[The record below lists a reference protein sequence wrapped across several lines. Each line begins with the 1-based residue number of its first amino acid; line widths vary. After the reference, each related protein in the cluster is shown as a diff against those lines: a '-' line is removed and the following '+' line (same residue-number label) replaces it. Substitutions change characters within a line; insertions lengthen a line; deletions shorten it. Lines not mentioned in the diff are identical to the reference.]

1 MALPALSPKEKG
13 NLCMSSNGTPQRQR
27 QAPAS
32 NQGKTP
38 EEKRFQLRHVFLAF
52 TELPRILRLVWST
65 SRFLTVSMAL
75 ISLINGFLPAVSV
88 WITRGL
94 VDSVITAAFRPNHPS
109 SGVWI
114 FVGAQ
119 LGVNVVQS
127 LLSTLSNIS
136 QQLLQERVSNRVQV
150 MVLEKANTL
159 DLAFFEDAE
168 FYDKLRNASEE
179 STYKPMQMISQ
190 IFDFVRTL
198 VTLFSMLSLLLS
210 LSWWLAIVAL
220 LMPIPS
226 FFSNS
231 RYGWRGYQKMRRES
245 PERRRMHYLFRL
257 LTVDTYNKEVK
268 LFNLAPFFLKQ
279 YRELA
284 DTFFQEHKTIVVR
297 RYLAG
302 FGWGS
307 LSTLVNS
314 AIYIYVAFRAVAGTI
329 SVGSLAMYTQAAM
342 QVGSSFQGLLNDL
355 SGIYENNLFVS
366 TLYEFLDYQPRIL
379 SPSIPLPLP
388 LDRAKRGLDIEFRG
402 VSFTYP
408 GKDPE
413 TEAAL
418 KNVSFIIKAGEAI
431 ALVGRNGAGKT
442 TIVKLL
448 TRLYDPDA
456 GQILI
461 GGRDIREYALEDL
474 RRAVGVIFQDYVTY
488 YMSASGNIGVGQI
501 DEIENLER
509 VEGAAEK
516 SGADVVIGKLPDGY
530 QTMLGK
536 WFKDG
541 FQLSIGEWQKVA
553 LARAF
558 MREAPILVLD
568 EPTSSLDAQA
578 EYEIFTKFRQLTA
591 GKTAIF
597 ISHRFSTV
605 RLADR
610 IFVIEQGVIKESGT
624 HAELMELN
632 GRYAELFLL
641 QAEAYRQEEPQLAR
655 SPTQRVGD

>member
-1 MALPALSPKEKG
+1 
-13 NLCMSSNGTPQRQR
+13 MSSNGTPQIRR
-27 QAPAS
+27 RSPALNS
-32 NQGKTP
+32 RNTP
-38 EEKRFQLRHVFLAF
+38 EEKRFQLSRVFLAF

-65 SRFLTVSMAL
+65 SHWLTISMAL
-75 ISLINGFLPAVSV
+75 ISLVNGFLPALSV

-94 VDSVITAAFRPNHPS
+94 VDSVITAAIRPNHPA
-109 SGVWI
+109 SGVWL

-159 DLAFFEDAE
+159 DLAFFEDSE
-168 FYDKLRNASEE
+168 FYDTLRNASEE

-190 IFDFVRTL
+190 LFDFVKTL

-210 LSWWLAIVAL
+210 LAWWLAIVAL

-226 FFSNS
+226 FLSNS

-245 PERRRMHYLFRL
+245 PERRRMQYLFRL
-257 LTVDTYNKEVK
+257 LTVDTFNKEVK
-268 LFNLAPFFLKQ
+268 LFNLAPFFLTQ
-279 YRELA
+279 YRELSEK
-284 DTFFQEHKTIVVR
+284 FFQEHKKIVVR

-302 FGWGS
+302 FGWGG
-307 LSTLVNS
+307 LTTLANS
-314 AIYIYVAFRAVAGTI
+314 GIYIYVALRAVTGAIT
-329 SVGSLAMYTQAAM
+329 VGSLTMYTQAAM

-366 TLYEFLDYQPRIL
+366 TLYEFLDYRPRIL
-379 SPSIPLPLP
+379 SPGTPQPLP
-388 LDRAKRGLDIEFRG
+388 LDLARRGLDIEFRG

-418 KNVSFIIKAGEAI
+418 KNVSFTIQPGEAI

-474 RRAVGVIFQDYVTY
+474 RRAIGVIFQDYVTY
-488 YMSASGNIGVGQI
+488 YMSAADNVGVGQI
-501 DEIENLER
+501 DEITNLER
-509 VEGAAEK
+509 VQSSAQK
-516 SGADVVIGKLPDGY
+516 SGAEAVISRLPAGY

-541 FQLSIGEWQKVA
+541 YQLSGGEWQKVA

-558 MREAPILVLD
+558 MREAPVLVLD

-578 EYEIFTKFRQLTA
+578 EYEIFTKFRQLTE

-610 IFVIEQGVIKESGT
+610 IFVIEQGTIKESGT
-624 HAELMELN
+624 HTELLDLN
-632 GRYAELFLL
+632 GRYAELFHL
-641 QAEAYRQEEPQLAR
+641 QAEAYRETEPQLTRPA
-655 SPTQRVGD
+655 PANAGD